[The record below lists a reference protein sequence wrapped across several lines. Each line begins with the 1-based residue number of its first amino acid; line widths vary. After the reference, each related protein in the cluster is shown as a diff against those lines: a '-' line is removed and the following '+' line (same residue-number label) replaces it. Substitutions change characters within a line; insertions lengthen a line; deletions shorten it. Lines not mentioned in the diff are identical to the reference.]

1 MATDSTVN
9 WIKQMNK
16 DKTENP
22 LYCGCYA
29 VVFCI
34 LIGMLII
41 FMF

>member
-1 MATDSTVN
+1 
-9 WIKQMNK
+9 MN

-29 VVFCI
+29 IVFCI